1 MSSSVALSLD
11 ISPFVA
17 WYLDCRGNDHLL
29 NLDTGMS
36 DSVR

>member
-17 WYLDCRGNDHLL
+17 WYLDC
-29 NLDTGMS
+29 LDTGMS